1 MLGNMLGHRIALSI
15 LLAEHRH
22 CSEFVLMIDDTE
34 EDSLDCH
41 LTASVP
47 VLRLEYVFG
56 LELDERMVRRP
67 ARSAAAGS
75 ARSLI
80 LPCWHCLLLNHAV
93 E

>member
-15 LLAEHRH
+15 LLAEYRH

-67 ARSAAAGS
+67 A
-75 ARSLI
+75 
-80 LPCWHCLLLNHAV
+80 
-93 E
+93 